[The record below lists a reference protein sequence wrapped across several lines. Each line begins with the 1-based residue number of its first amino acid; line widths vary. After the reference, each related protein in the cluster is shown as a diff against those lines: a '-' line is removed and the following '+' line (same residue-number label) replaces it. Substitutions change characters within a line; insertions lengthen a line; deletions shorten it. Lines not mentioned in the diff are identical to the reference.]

1 MIPSIL
7 KKLMDDF
14 QMLPGIGEKTAER
27 LALFL
32 ATQTDDDAIIRFSE
46 DLKALKTSLKT
57 CSICNAISDTDPCPV
72 CADQTR
78 DRKTV
83 MVVQEAKD
91 VFALEKMGTYN
102 GLYHVLGGVIDF
114 SRGITDEDLS
124 VDLLAKRTGSVDEM
138 IIATSGTVEGETT
151 AKYLK
156 SLFEDSGVAIT
167 RLAYG
172 LPVGTDL
179 KYADILTLA
188 KAVENRKKY

>member
-72 CADQTR
+72 CADTTR

-91 VFALEKMGTYN
+91 VFALEKMGTYH

-124 VDLLAKRTGSVDEM
+124 VDLLAKRTESVDEM

-156 SLFEDSGVAIT
+156 SLFGESGVSIT

-179 KYADILTLA
+179 KYADILTLS